1 MYLPRNMRRAKA
13 ATVVELAST
22 AIFFIVLTL
31 LMADI
36 AILVVAN
43 QTNNEAC
50 RDAARAAGLAP
61 PDKARTAADG
71 ALTAHQRVDGTFIKS
86 LRITQF
92 RYNGLPPRWGTADS
106 LDPANQPTVFV
117 TTEISVRIPAPIIF
131 FNAEFKGQNG
141 DLTFTSSYLYPIL
154 NLETS
159 NPPGDF
165 DPNHSFSVLPVSS
178 PVPGECNNPP
188 SECPPAPGGP
198 PAPPAPSPAS
208 PAPAPAPSAP
218 APAPAPSAPAP
229 AAPAPAPAPAAAGGA
244 NGDG

>member
-1 MYLPRNMRRAKA
+1 MQFMQFKMRNRNRGV
-13 ATVVELAST
+13 TVVELAGT

-71 ALTAHQRVDGTFIKS
+71 ALTAHQRVDGTFVKA

-106 LDPANQPTVFV
+106 IDPANQPTVFV
-117 TTEISVRIPAPIIF
+117 TTEITVRIPAPIIF
-131 FNAEFKGQNG
+131 FSAEFKGQNG
-141 DLTFTSSYLYPIL
+141 DLAFTSSYLYPIL

-178 PVPGECNNPP
+178 PVPGQCNNPP

-198 PAPPAPSPAS
+198 PAPAAPPAAAPPAPTAP

-218 APAPAPSAPAP
+218 APAPAPAP
-229 AAPAPAPAPAAAGGA
+229 AASGG